1 MPDLT
6 HARRGPHLTASAL
19 VQSLPP
25 ATRYILRGG
34 AAVRATAA
42 QALALQLPANA
53 CRAMPDGERAALW
66 LGPDEW
72 LLIARE
78 GSAASLAAALSDALA
93 ALPHSLVDVSHRQI
107 ALALD
112 GPQAATLLA
121 AGCPLDLDPR
131 AFPVNMCTR
140 TVLGKAEVVLWRTG
154 TQRFR
159 VEVWRSFAAYVS
171 AFLAEA
177 ALGIGRGMA
186 RSQLES

>member
-1 MPDLT
+1 MKVRSSWCNPVRWCRPAPPATSPPPTTARPSGAPSRWHSSPVAVHVPARRFTHPCRRGMCRCRWRHRCSMTQRVSACMPDLT

-107 ALALD
+107 A
-112 GPQAATLLA
+112 
-121 AGCPLDLDPR
+121 
-131 AFPVNMCTR
+131 
-140 TVLGKAEVVLWRTG
+140 
-154 TQRFR
+154 
-159 VEVWRSFAAYVS
+159 
-171 AFLAEA
+171 
-177 ALGIGRGMA
+177 
-186 RSQLES
+186 